1 MRSFLQAR
9 AESVARA
16 FRSEELMKREY
27 LSPSIELRR
36 LNWVGPLTVLSSV
49 AAVHFVRLVAVALL
63 HPEPTFLPLTV
74 LPPTVG
80 TVVFVTLAAFVFHRC
95 VSGHGLPGHFWG
107 LLGVRFF
114 TLEPIRAFR
123 TIAVRVLLISFLP
136 DIALALSHRAPWPY
150 VFALMTMQIAAWA
163 VSVSML
169 TKLTTT
175 NPPQPGI

>member
-1 MRSFLQAR
+1 M
-9 AESVARA
+9 
-16 FRSEELMKREY
+16 REY

-49 AAVHFVRLVAVALL
+49 AAVHFVRLLTVALL
-63 HPEPTFLPLTV
+63 HPESTFLPLTV
-74 LPPTVG
+74 LPPTVE
-80 TVVFVTLAAFVFHRC
+80 TIVFVTLAVFVFHRV
-95 VSGHGLPGHFWG
+95 VSGGELPGHIWG

-123 TIAVRVLLISFLP
+123 TIALRVLLLSFLP
-136 DIALALSHRAPWPY
+136 DIALALLHRAAWPY
-150 VFALMTMQIAAWA
+150 VFALMTMHIAAWA

-175 NPPQPGI
+175 NPPPPEI